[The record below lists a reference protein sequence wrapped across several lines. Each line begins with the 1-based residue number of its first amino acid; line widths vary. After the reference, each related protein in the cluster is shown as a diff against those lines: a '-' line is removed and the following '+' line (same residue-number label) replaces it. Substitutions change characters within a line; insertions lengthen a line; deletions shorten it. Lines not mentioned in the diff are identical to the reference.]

1 MNNPLRAIVIEDQ
14 YLLAEAVSDALLKL
28 GCDVLGSAATVDGGL
43 QLLQSRAC
51 DFAVVDLDLQGQISS
66 PILDLLCDRG
76 IPFLLATGMFP
87 EEIPDRHRGAVR
99 LIEPYDMHEIRHA
112 LGILASTSDL
122 ACWAPYRGAAVID
135 GSYSHEVD
143 HAGCLVSS
151 RSADAKAQ
159 FFLRR

>member
-28 GCDVLGSAATVDGGL
+28 GCDVMGSAATVDGGL

-66 PILDLLCDRG
+66 SILDLICDRG
-76 IPFLLATGMFP
+76 SPFLLATGMFP
-87 EEIPDRHRGAVR
+87 EDIPDRHRDALR
-99 LIEPYDMHEIRHA
+99 LTKPYDMHEIRRA

-122 ACWAPYRGAAVID
+122 ACWAPYRGATVID
-135 GSYSHEVD
+135 GSCSHD
-143 HAGCLVSS
+143 AHLAGRLVSS
-151 RSADAKAQ
+151 RSADAKA
-159 FFLRR
+159 